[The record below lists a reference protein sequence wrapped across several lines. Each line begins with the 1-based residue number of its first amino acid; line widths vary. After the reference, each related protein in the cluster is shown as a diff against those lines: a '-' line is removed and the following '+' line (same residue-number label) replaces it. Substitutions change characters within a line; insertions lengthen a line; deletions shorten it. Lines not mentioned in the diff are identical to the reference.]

1 MKGRNRARF
10 EFKAASVNLVL
21 IGARGRG
28 AANFEFFELIASGPS
43 WSPIL
48 LGGRK
53 RGGGG
58 GEAGDEWAGCKIK
71 QKSGSERG
79 PGLTRRNLSTF
90 GATSPSPLHP
100 PFRARKIGR
109 SNQENRRGLEAKRL

>member
-21 IGARGRG
+21 IDARGRG
-28 AANFEFFELIASGPS
+28 AANFEFFKLIASGPS

-53 RGGGG
+53 S
-58 GEAGDEWAGCKIK
+58 GEEVEGRQAMNGRAVKLNRSREA
-71 QKSGSERG
+71 SED
-79 PGLTRRNLSTF
+79 PV
-90 GATSPSPLHP
+90 
-100 PFRARKIGR
+100 
-109 SNQENRRGLEAKRL
+109 